1 MRSRVVEKTP
11 VCGAGEG
18 IRIGKVLQL
27 FLQVVQFGDVAAET
41 DQTCFAIEHDG
52 HLDRPVMPLLAI
64 RAEKGFLEGDFFL
77 FGKHDTVSLREQIGK
92 LLPDQIGFQLADHFV
107 DRLAVGDCNMLV
119 GIEVASLPVLHVNGG
134 IQVVEHDPE
143 LLLFPTQLPFQL
155 FGGRDVGRYAVH
167 ATHLTLLVEQGFL
180 DAQESA
186 HRGAALDLVGFL
198 SGDGTGLFDGFLV
211 ITCDVGGGIGGK
223 EIAVRF
229 ANDLVH
235 MFQRQ

>member
-1 MRSRVVEKTP
+1 MAPGVIDALEPVDIEYGQRERRQQGFAARQFMRSRVVEKTP

-27 FLQVVQFGDVAAET
+27 FLQIVQFGDVAAET

-107 DRLAVGDCNMLV
+107 HRLAVGDGNMLV

-134 IQVVEHDPE
+134 IQVVPS
-143 LLLFPTQLPFQL
+143 
-155 FGGRDVGRYAVH
+155 RD
-167 ATHLTLLVEQGFL
+167 
-180 DAQESA
+180 D
-186 HRGAALDLVGFL
+186 
-198 SGDGTGLFDGFLV
+198 
-211 ITCDVGGGIGGK
+211 K
-223 EIAVRF
+223 
-229 ANDLVH
+229 
-235 MFQRQ
+235 